1 MRFWGITWGDVTR
14 WRPEPLADLVG
25 VLNNRYNQLL
35 GCADGL
41 RATAMPEGWSG
52 PAADAAAARANQLA
66 NAAEE
71 LAAEGATLRR
81 AAGDVSD
88 AITGV
93 LHGVKEVESMAAAHE
108 FRIGEDGSITS
119 HAPPPVCTEADPD
132 GSQATRDRQRI
143 AVELQDRIQEV
154 LSSAEDVDS
163 DFCAVLDRI
172 LSNQVIDSGNG
183 RTDLAA
189 AGNSGAAL
197 GALSIPAPPP
207 PGATPA
213 ANAAWWATLSQNQKQ
228 VLMRDHPELV
238 GNRDGVEA
246 WARNQANLAMVP
258 KLRAQLQQQYDA
270 LVAQCRDT
278 GPNLPAILA
287 LKDIRH
293 KLDSLNAVDKIMRL
307 PTGEVDPN
315 KQLLT
320 LDVSGRAA
328 RAAIANGNVDTAQHV
343 AVFTP
348 GMNSAV
354 NENMAGYVHDM
365 KNVRDDAQN
374 LLLRYGDG
382 SSVATVTWLGYEP
395 PAVPVGGKI
404 FEAGKSITDLVGGDA
419 AVGGANKLAQF
430 DQGINASR
438 TNEPHMTAL
447 GHSYGSLTTG
457 IALQQNTGVDD
468 TVFFGSPG
476 ITGKPALGPIPV
488 SGNPLHDLQV
498 PTGHAYDLAA
508 DGDPI
513 AHDVPLIGRFG
524 PAPQTLDGMNRL
536 STDAA
541 VTPDG
546 QQLTASHGHSE
557 YTKVD
562 TSGTQRV
569 QTTSEYN
576 LSAIVAGMPQYAIAG
591 RRE

>member
-1 MRFWGITWGDVTR
+1 VGFWGITWGDVTR
-14 WRPEPLADLVG
+14 WSPEPLAELVG
-25 VLNNRYNQLL
+25 VLNNRYNQLI
-35 GCADGL
+35 GCAEEL

-52 PAADAAAARANQLA
+52 PAAEAAGSRANKLGDS
-66 NAAEE
+66 AEE
-71 LAAEGATLRR
+71 LAAEGASLRR

-93 LHGVKEVESMAAAHE
+93 LNGVKEVKSLAAAHE
-108 FRIGEDGSITS
+108 FAIGDDGSITS
-119 HAPPPVCTEADPD
+119 HAPAPVCTDADPD
-132 GSQATRDRQRI
+132 GSQAARDRQRI

-154 LSSAEDVDS
+154 LSSAEDVDN

-172 LSNQVIDSGNG
+172 LAGHEIDPGSD

-189 AGNSGAAL
+189 AGNSGEAL

-207 PGATPA
+207 AGATPA
-213 ANAAWWATLSQNQKQ
+213 ENAAWWATLSQNQKN
-228 VLMRDHPELV
+228 VLIHDHPELM
-238 GNRDGVEA
+238 GNRDGVEGR
-246 WARNQANLAMVP
+246 ARSEANVAMIP
-258 KLRAQLQQQYDA
+258 KLRAQLQQQYDTLA
-270 LVAQCRDT
+270 AQAKDRGGD
-278 GPNLPAILA
+278 LAAILE
-287 LKDIRH
+287 LQDIKN
-293 KLDSLNAVDKIMRL
+293 KLDSLDAADKIMHL
-307 PTGEVDPN
+307 SNGEVDPN

-320 LDVSGRAA
+320 LDVSGHAA
-328 RAAIANGNVDTAQHV
+328 MAAIANGDVDTAQHV

-365 KNVRDDAQN
+365 KDVRDDAQN
-374 LLLRYGDG
+374 LLLRYGDE

-395 PAVPVGGKI
+395 PPVPVGDKI
-404 FEAGKSITDLVGGDA
+404 FEAGKSVADLVGGDA
-419 AVGGANKLAQF
+419 AIDGANKLAKF
-430 DQGINASR
+430 DEGINASR
-438 TNEPHMTAL
+438 THEPHMTAL

-468 TVFFGSPG
+468 AVFFGSPG
-476 ITGKPALGPIPV
+476 ITDTPGWLPGR
-488 SGNPLHDLQV
+488 GNPVQGLQM

-508 DGDPI
+508 NGDPI
-513 AHDVPLIGRFG
+513 ANGVPLIGRFG
-524 PAPQTLDGMNRL
+524 EAPQTLDGMNQL
-536 STDAA
+536 STNAA

-562 TSGTQRV
+562 TSGAQRV

-576 LSAIVAGMPQYAIAG
+576 MSAVIAGMPQYTIAG
-591 RRE
+591 N

>member
-1 MRFWGITWGDVTR
+1 MGFWGITWGEVTR
-14 WRPEPLADLVG
+14 WSPEPLAELVG

-35 GCADGL
+35 GCADEL

-52 PAADAAAARANQLA
+52 PAAEAAAARVTKLA

-93 LHGVKEVESMAAAHE
+93 LHGVKEVQSVTAAHE
-108 FRIGEDGSITS
+108 FVIGEDGSITS

-132 GSQATRDRQRI
+132 GAQTARDRQRI
-143 AVELQDRIQEV
+143 AVELQDRVQEL
-154 LSSAEDVDS
+154 LSSAEDVDN

-172 LSNQVIDSGNG
+172 LSNHVIDPNG
-183 RTDLAA
+183 DRTDLAA
-189 AGNSGAAL
+189 AGNSGAAF
-197 GALSIPAPPP
+197 GALSMPAPPP
-207 PGATPA
+207 AGATPA
-213 ANAAWWATLSQNQKQ
+213 ENAAWWATLSQNQKK
-228 VLMRDHPELV
+228 VLIHDHPELV

-246 WARNQANLAMVP
+246 WARSEANLAMVP
-258 KLRAQLQQQYDA
+258 KLRARLQQKYDTLA
-270 LVAQCRDT
+270 AQAA
-278 GPNLPAILA
+278 GKGAEALPAILE
-287 LKDIRH
+287 LENIQQ
-293 KLDSLNAVDKIMRL
+293 KLDSLDAVDKIMHL
-307 PTGEVDPN
+307 PTGDVDPD

-320 LDVSGRAA
+320 LDVSGHAA
-328 RAAIANGNVDTAQHV
+328 KAAIANGNVDTAQRV

-354 NENMAGYVHDM
+354 NDNVSGYVRDM
-365 KNVRDDAQN
+365 ENVRDDAQN
-374 LLLRYGDG
+374 LLSRHGDG
-382 SSVATVTWLGYEP
+382 GSVATVTWLGYEP
-395 PAVPVGGKI
+395 PAVPVDDKI
-404 FEAGKSITDLVGGDA
+404 FEAGKSVTDLVGGDA
-419 AVGGANKLAQF
+419 AVDGANKLAQF

-438 TNEPHMTAL
+438 TSEPHMTAL

-468 TVFFGSPG
+468 AVFFGSPG
-476 ITGKPALGPIPV
+476 ITDTPALGPIPV
-488 SGNPLHDLQV
+488 NGSPLHDLQV

-513 AHDVPLIGRFG
+513 AHDVPPIGRFG
-524 PAPQTLDGMNRL
+524 PAPQNLDGMNQL

-546 QQLTASHGHSE
+546 QQLTASYGHSQ
-557 YTKVD
+557 YTTVA
-562 TSGTQRV
+562 TSGAQRV
-569 QTTSEYN
+569 QSTSEYN
-576 LSAIVAGMPQYAIAG
+576 LSAVVAGMAQYTIPG
-591 RRE
+591 S